1 MDDEVKEKL
10 ADFFRKYK
18 KLNFLKG
25 QPLIVAD
32 QDPGGVFLLT
42 DGVVKEYI
50 VSIQGTEVVLNLYK
64 PDSFF
69 PMNWEINQKT
79 SHHYFEAMTDVT
91 CLKAPTEGFLKFLKV
106 NPDILLDLLKRIYK
120 GMEGMFLRLE
130 YAMSG
135 SAAQKFISELLIFA
149 RRFGKRETSNIKV
162 DFKIFEK
169 DLASQTGIA
178 RETVSRI
185 IHKLREKGL
194 IDFRDNHIIVRDM
207 QKLEEEL
214 THS

>member
-1 MDDEVKEKL
+1 MDEEVRQKL
-10 ADFFRKYK
+10 ISFFSKYK
-18 KLNFLKG
+18 KINFLRG
-25 QPLIVAD
+25 EPLILAD
-32 QDPGGVFLLT
+32 KNPGGVFYLVY
-42 DGVVKEYI
+42 GVVKEYA
-50 VSIQGTEVVLNLYK
+50 VSIKGTEVVLNLYK

-69 PMNWEINQKT
+69 PLNRVFNETT
-79 SHHYFEAMTDVT
+79 SPHYFEAMTDLRVW
-91 CLKAPTEGFLKFLKV
+91 KAPSEEFLKFLKQE
-106 NPDILLDLLKRIYK
+106 PDILLDLIRRINK

-135 SAAQKFISELLIFA
+135 SASQKFICELLIFA
-149 RRFGKRETSNIKV
+149 KRFGKQEGLSVKV

-185 IHKLREKGL
+185 IHKLKEKKL
-194 IDFRDNHIIVRDM
+194 IDFKGNHILVRDM

-214 THS
+214 TLS